1 MTPIVINARFYAH
14 RTTGMQR
21 YAQEI
26 SRRFT
31 ARVES
36 LRPKTALGGPA
47 GHLWEQFYLPTALHG
62 RLLWSPN
69 NTGPLAVANQV
80 CTIHDLAPLDKPE
93 WFSSQFAAWY
103 RWLLPPLARRVRHIV
118 TISEFSK
125 HRIMKLLGVRPEK
138 ITVVPNGVD
147 ERFHPA
153 ADHEI
158 AAMRSALK
166 LGEDPYLLSVG
177 SVEPRK
183 NLGRLLEAWRS
194 AQRSLPSNVSL
205 VVAGGRGS
213 SRVFGEVAIGEMPE
227 RVHFTG
233 YVADQHLPALYSGA
247 AAMVYPSLYEGF
259 GLPPLEA
266 LACGTTV
273 VTSRTTA
280 IPEAVGDCAIL
291 VDPADTDSIAEGI
304 IKAVNDRDTVAEL
317 AFQGIERAERF
328 TWDRS
333 ADATLRVLLDA
344 SGSQIHRNALQESR

>member
-1 MTPIVINARFYAH
+1 MTAIAINARFYAH

-31 ARVES
+31 ARIES
-36 LRPKTALGGPA
+36 VRPKSALSGPA

-69 NTGPLAVANQV
+69 NTGPLAVTNQV

-125 HRIMKLLGVRPEK
+125 QRIMTLLGVRPEK
-138 ITVVPNGVD
+138 ITVVANGVD
-147 ERFHPA
+147 DRFQPA
-153 ADHEI
+153 SSREI
-158 AAMRSALK
+158 AAMRSALD
-166 LGEDPYLLSVG
+166 LGNDPYLLSLG

-205 VVAGGRGS
+205 VVAGARGN
-213 SRVFGEVAIGEMPE
+213 SRVFGEVAIDEMPE

-233 YVADQHLPALYSGA
+233 YVADEHLPALYSGA
-247 AAMVYPSLYEGF
+247 SAMLYPSLYEGF

-273 VTSRTTA
+273 VTSQTTA

-291 VDPADTDSIAEGI
+291 IDPTDTDSIADGI
-304 IKAVNDRDTVAEL
+304 IRAVTDRDTAADL
-317 AFQGIERAERF
+317 ACRGIEHAERY

-344 SGSQIHRNALQESR
+344 SRN